1 MSTNPN
7 FSGMTKAE
15 IAEWAVEQG
24 ADISTSQTK
33 DEMIA
38 AAEKL
43 AQELVREAGD
53 DAEASAE
60 PMVATDVPAPGEGEI
75 CVTIIEAGQN
85 PLNLTVNGKRRVLTI
100 GRPVTLPAD
109 WRSALDDAGVHYI
122 LQE

>member
-15 IAEWAVEQG
+15 IAEWAAEQN

-38 AAEKL
+38 AAERL
-43 AQELVREAGD
+43 AQELATEAST
-53 DAEASAE
+53 DAETVTE
-60 PMVATDVPAPGEGEI
+60 PMVATDIPAPSEGEI

-85 PLNLTVNGKRRVLTI
+85 PLNLTVNGKRRVLAI
-100 GRPVTLPAD
+100 GRPVVIPAN
-109 WRSALDDAGVHYI
+109 WVSALNSAGVQYI